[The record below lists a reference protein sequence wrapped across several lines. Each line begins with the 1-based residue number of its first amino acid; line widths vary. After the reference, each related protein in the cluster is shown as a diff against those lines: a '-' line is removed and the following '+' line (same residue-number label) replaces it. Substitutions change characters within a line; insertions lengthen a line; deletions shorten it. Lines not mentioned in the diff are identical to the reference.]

1 MRKKTADPINGKRAS
16 LQSPSLSRDSR
27 TGATFDPTKVVG
39 DQTLLEELTT
49 YRDNL
54 DELLQRKGDYVL
66 IKGRKVI
73 GTFAD
78 RQEAI
83 EKAYDLY
90 GGQPALVKQIVA
102 RERTTHS
109 LALSSDGGPCAELRA
124 SSGPGGHPRQS
135 T

>member
-1 MRKKTADPINGKRAS
+1 MRKKTADPINGKRT
-16 LQSPSLSRDSR
+16 SPKSQPQPRFKNWR
-27 TGATFDPTKVVG
+27 TFDPTKVVG

-54 DELLQRKGDYVL
+54 DKLLQRKGDYVL

-73 GTFAD
+73 GIFAD

-102 RERTTHS
+102 KERTHT
-109 LALSSDGGPCAELRA
+109 L
-124 SSGPGGHPRQS
+124 PGIVL
-135 T
+135 